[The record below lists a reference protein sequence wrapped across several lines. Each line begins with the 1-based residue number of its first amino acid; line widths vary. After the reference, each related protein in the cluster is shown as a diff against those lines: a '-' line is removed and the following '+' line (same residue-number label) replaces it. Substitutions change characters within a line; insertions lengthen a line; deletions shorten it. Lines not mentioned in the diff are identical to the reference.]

1 MKKEHHF
8 LADLVLDILQTT
20 ICLQRHQKAF
30 QNNKASKQ
38 QSHVARYFIKPSFSE
53 KRTKIIS
60 NVTFWDFLSEMS
72 HQSHKT
78 VMIFSANHN
87 GKGKFPKRSILYQMF

>member
-38 QSHVARYFIKPSFSE
+38 QSHVARYFIKHE
-53 KRTKIIS
+53 E
-60 NVTFWDFLSEMS
+60 L
-72 HQSHKT
+72 
-78 VMIFSANHN
+78 
-87 GKGKFPKRSILYQMF
+87 KGAQEFAACIH